1 MLAREVTGK
10 FTKISIGS
18 VPISYRFILG
28 YWFYLECPMKFI
40 RRIGWIA
47 VGFTYFLVA
56 LGGTVRATDSGL
68 SCPDWPLCYG
78 KAYAAIDYHTFLEQF
93 HRYMAAIVSVL
104 VVTLAISAFL
114 WARRERH
121 LLIPALI
128 APVLLIIQIVLG
140 GLTVL
145 WKLPPTIIT
154 AHLGTALAIFAMV
167 ITIAVMAGKPQ
178 VSKES
183 PAKTRKFAR
192 LAMTNALLVYGLML
206 SGSYVVGSGASLA
219 CTGWPFCTPQFWAIT
234 NHLADINILHRLVAT
249 FVGLVLIWTLFSAWR
264 RRKVAPGQ
272 AWVALAAGIL
282 FVAQAIVG
290 GLIVLLDKP
299 GFVAGL
305 HLALATAVWG
315 MLVVLAALAAHQLRS
330 APQEWDDGTE
340 ESEGETVI
348 GSNSAKK
355 EAGLVRQ
362 TINNYVD
369 LMKPHV
375 TVLLLGTTA
384 AAMAIAE
391 RGLPP
396 VGLLL
401 ATLLGGAMAAGSAN
415 CINCYIDRDI
425 DQIMGRTQRRS
436 LPAGKVQ
443 PQQALTFGIV
453 LAIGAFVILSLFVNL
468 LSAALACSAIV
479 FYVFVYTL
487 GLKRTSAQNIVI
499 GGAAGAVPVLV
510 GWAAVTN
517 TVTLPAVWLF
527 AIIFYWTPPHFWAL
541 SLLIQKDYEKARV
554 PMLPVVMGENET
566 RKQIFLY
573 SLMLLAVTLVLF
585 AMRAMGYIYLVAAVV
600 LGGILLY
607 MAIRLLRDKT
617 KSRAKTLF
625 WYSNCYLAMIFAAM
639 VIDRVIH

>member
-1 MLAREVTGK
+1 MN
-10 FTKISIGS
+10 
-18 VPISYRFILG
+18 
-28 YWFYLECPMKFI
+28 FI
-40 RRIGWIA
+40 RRVAWIA

-56 LGGTVRATDSGL
+56 LGGTVRTTDSGL

-78 KAYAAIDYHTFLEQF
+78 QAFVVIDYHTFLEQF
-93 HRYMAAIVSVL
+93 HRYVATIVSAL

-114 WARRERH
+114 WARKERH
-121 LLIPALI
+121 ILVPALVI
-128 APVLLIIQIVLG
+128 APLLLVVQIVLG

-145 WKLPPTIIT
+145 WKLPSNIIT
-154 AHLGTALAIFAMV
+154 AHLGTALALFATI
-167 ITIAVMAGKPQ
+167 ITIAVTAGKPAA
-178 VSKES
+178 STEH
-183 PAKTRKFAR
+183 PEKTRKFAR

-219 CTGWPFCTPQFWAIT
+219 CTGWPLCTAPAWAVQY
-234 NHLADINILHRLVAT
+234 HLADINVFHRLIAT
-249 FVGLVLIWTLFSAWR
+249 FVGLVLIWTLVSAWR
-264 RRKVAPGQ
+264 RRKVAPAQ
-272 AWVALAAGIL
+272 AWLALAAAML
-282 FVAQAIVG
+282 FVAQSVVG

-299 GFVAGL
+299 AFVAGL

-315 MLVVLAALAAHQLRS
+315 CLVVLAALAANQLRA
-330 APQEWDDGTE
+330 APQEQGIDAVEAAAEVGTKNE
-340 ESEGETVI
+340 QGAI
-348 GSNSAKK
+348 
-355 EAGLVRQ
+355 RQ
-362 TINNYVD
+362 TISNYVD

-384 AAMAIAE
+384 AAMSIAY

-396 VGLLL
+396 LGLVC

-436 LPAGKVQ
+436 LPSGRVQ
-443 PQQALTFGIV
+443 PRQALIFGIA
-453 LAIGAFVILSLFVNL
+453 LGIGAFLVLTAFVNL
-468 LSAALACSAIV
+468 LSATLACSAIL

-517 TVTLPAVWLF
+517 TITLPAIWLF

-541 SLLIQKDYEKARV
+541 SLLIQKDYEKARI
-554 PMLPVVMGENET
+554 PMLPVVMGERET
-566 RKQIFLY
+566 RKQILLY

-585 AMRAMGYIYLVAAVV
+585 GMGAMGYFYLAAAVV
-600 LGGILLY
+600 LGGILIY
-607 MAIRLLRDKT
+607 MAIRLLREQT
-617 KSRAKTLF
+617 KSWAKTLF